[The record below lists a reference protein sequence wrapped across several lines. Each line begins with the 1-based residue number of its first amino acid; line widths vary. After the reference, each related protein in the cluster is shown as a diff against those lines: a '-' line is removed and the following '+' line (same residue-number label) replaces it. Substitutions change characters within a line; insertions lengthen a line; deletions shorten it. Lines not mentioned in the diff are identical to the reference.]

1 MFYQIFLSPQVE
13 RCAIIIYKHGIY
25 ELLHELP
32 NQILGKGLRKLGN
45 IRKVSKPSRMIG
57 QCLAPPA
64 EMKILLILAKNFR
77 KIAIKLFPQCAIS
90 HES

>member
-32 NQILGKGLRKLGN
+32 NEILGKGLRKLGN

-57 QCLAPPA
+57 QCLAPCTNENFVNTSKKLP
-64 EMKILLILAKNFR
+64 KN
-77 KIAIKLFPQCAIS
+77 S
-90 HES
+90 N